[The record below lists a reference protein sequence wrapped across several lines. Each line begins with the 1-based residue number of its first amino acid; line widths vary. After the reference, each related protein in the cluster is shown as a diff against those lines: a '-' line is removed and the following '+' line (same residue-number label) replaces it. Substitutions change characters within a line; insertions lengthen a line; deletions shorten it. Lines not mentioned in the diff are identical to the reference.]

1 MLKTRMGKANS
12 LSRRLDWKVVI
23 ENDNKNQ
30 KLVKEGWIRGIIEV
44 VVEGLET
51 RLLEKIKRARERDEE
66 VVRVIEEMKK
76 AVVKN
81 LRGDEW
87 EIEEDL
93 VLKVEKVYVPKNE
106 KLRMEIIWLHHDTLV
121 AEHGER

>member
-1 MLKTRMGKANS
+1 MLKTRMGKADS

-23 ENDNKNQ
+23 ENDNENQ

-51 RLLEKIKRARERDEE
+51 RLLEKIKRARERDEK

>member
-23 ENDNKNQ
+23 ENDNENQ

>member
-1 MLKTRMGKANS
+1 MLKTRMGKADS

-23 ENDNKNQ
+23 ENNNENQ

>member
-1 MLKTRMGKANS
+1 MLKTRMGKADS

-23 ENDNKNQ
+23 ENDNENQ

>member
-1 MLKTRMGKANS
+1 MLKTRMGKADS

-23 ENDNKNQ
+23 ENDNENQ

-87 EIEEDL
+87 EIEKDL